1 MRAIIRNL
9 FDAGGYSL
17 AEMTRAINILP
28 NLYTRLVEIGPFSF
42 EGISQRS
49 VIIEQF
55 DCALNLLPSLPL
67 GAPAIIG
74 AQDTGPLIR
83 SASGFWLAI
92 PLPAAGRALGG
103 KHIPPCGNK
112 GPV

>member
-1 MRAIIRNL
+1 MNAIIRNP

-17 AEMTRAINILP
+17 AEMTQAINILP
-28 NLYTRLVEIGPFSF
+28 NLYTRLGEIGLFSF

-49 VIIEQF
+49 VIIERF
-55 DCALNLLPSLPL
+55 EGALNVLPSLPL
-67 GAPAIIG
+67 GAPDIIG

-103 KHIPPCGNK
+103 KRITPCGNK